1 MAVSTTDGYVSFYVI
16 DSGRIRFANRI
27 KPMASHCVDEI
38 LFLDNLKLQN
48 Q

>member
-1 MAVSTTDGYVSFYVI
+1 MAVSTTDGYVNFYVI
-16 DSGRIRFANRI
+16 DGDRIRFANRI
-27 KPMASHCVDEI
+27 KPMASHTVDEI